1 MAGTR
6 GGEGGAF
13 LIKTRDA
20 FNVIYWLLRWSRD
33 LRTYGFHPCRVER
46 PFRYFRLCRV
56 WSTTL
61 REHIGIDFTIVVI
74 NGRINGNL
82 IVESWNLR
90 CGKNLIQGISH
101 KFRMI
106 KHNELWIEYELLE
119 SCFSLLSLSVFN
131 STILL
136 IRQTQI
142 RCENQIGAFLLSL
155 FPRGIYWQ
163 ILCMYLLRYI
173 KNATLKKKK
182 KERERECAASIN
194 GKRPGTDKWSGNY

>member
-6 GGEGGAF
+6 RGEGGAF

-33 LRTYGFHPCRVER
+33 LRTYGFHPYRVER

-106 KHNELWIEYELLE
+106 SHNELWIEYELLE

-136 IRQTQI
+136 IRQRRFVAKI
-142 RCENQIGAFLLSL
+142 KSARFSSPCSL
-155 FPRGIYWQ
+155 EIF
-163 ILCMYLLRYI
+163 
-173 KNATLKKKK
+173 T
-182 KERERECAASIN
+182 
-194 GKRPGTDKWSGNY
+194 GKSYVCTFFDT